1 MQLGIRKQFLEQI
14 NWICKMAMLGLF
26 FLPIRLYMLWSWTLI
41 TSCNTFCFVLEF
53 LCCNEPDPH
62 RQKWLAKTL
71 ESFLPHSM
79 TSRVIVSAQDG
90 RYFGH
95 RECGKYD
102 KVGRYRCHN
111 CFLFFF
117 SKKANGCFCTKYI
130 KSKFKEV
137 SPLIICPSCCFL
149 TQVLVDAPCSNDR
162 SWLYSPS
169 SQQGEQRLK
178 ERAMLPALQAQLLK

>member
-1 MQLGIRKQFLEQI
+1 
-14 NWICKMAMLGLF
+14 MAVMGLF
-26 FLPIRLYMLWSWTLI
+26 LLPIKLYVLWSWTLV
-41 TSCNTFCFVLEF
+41 TSCNTFCFALEF
-53 LCCNEPDPH
+53 LCCNEPDYH

-71 ESFLPHSM
+71 ESFLPHSV

-95 RECGKYD
+95 REVGKYD

-111 CFLFFF
+111 CFFSLFF
-117 SKKANGCFCTKYI
+117 K
-130 KSKFKEV
+130 KSKQPFLHQIHKKNKFNEV
-137 SPLIICPSCCFL
+137 SLWIISPSCCFL
-149 TQVLVDAPCSNDR
+149 MQVLVDAPCSNDR

-178 ERAMLPALQAQLLK
+178 ERAMLPVLQAQLLK